1 MGRSRDLV
9 QRPWL
14 WVLVTSVIVSVALY
28 SGFFQ
33 HWPDVVESVQT
44 YGNYVKRSGGVGH
57 EKPCYYYIQLMAW
70 HRDYFLW
77 SELGILIFALAG
89 MVRAFLGWWNKDTH
103 RQAFLI
109 FLSIY
114 ALAALTAYSIIPY
127 KTPWTILSVQSALT
141 LIAGSGIQWLFSLLR
156 QRFLRTALAVGVTA
170 VLYNLCSQTMM
181 TLSDRGQPNMRAPYV
196 YSHTAIAAKHLIK
209 RIDELSSL
217 QPETFSMQ
225 VVNQDSGWPLGWY
238 FRRLKDRIGY
248 YNTTPAKLPDAP
260 VLLVDR
266 DQRECK

>member
-1 MGRSRDLV
+1 
-9 QRPWL
+9 
-14 WVLVTSVIVSVALY
+14 
-28 SGFFQ
+28 
-33 HWPDVVESVQT
+33 
-44 YGNYVKRSGGVGH
+44 
-57 EKPCYYYIQLMAW
+57 MAW

-77 SELGILIFALAG
+77 SELGILIFALLG
-89 MVRAFLGWWNKDTH
+89 MVRAFFGWWNKDTH
-103 RQAFLI
+103 RQAFMI
-109 FLSIY
+109 FLSVY

-156 QRFLRTALAVGVTA
+156 QRFLRTALTVGVTA

-181 TLSDRGQPNMRAPYV
+181 TMSDRGQPNMRAPYI

-217 QPETFSMQ
+217 QPETFAMQ

-238 FRRLKDRIGY
+238 FRHLKDRIGY
-248 YNTTPAKLPDAP
+248 YNTSPEKLPDAP

-266 DQRECK
+266 AQREAVIAQFPGKAFDEDFFNLREGVPLTLLVEKPLADAWRLKFKPQSQPQAKP